1 MISANKYDII
11 RKPLITE
18 KSTVLGEL
26 GKYVFEVEK
35 SAEKGLIKKAIEED
49 WWSQRISYIKEAK
62 QKILNELQF
71 FPRLEKII
79 L

>member
-35 SAEKGLIKKAIEED
+35 SAEKGLIKK
-49 WWSQRISYIKEAK
+49 QLKK
-62 QKILNELQF
+62 FLQLKLNL
-71 FPRLEKII
+71 
-79 L
+79 

>member
-35 SAEKGLIKKAIEED
+35 SAEKGWIKKAIEEIFTVKVK
-49 WWSQRISYIKEAK
+49 SVN
-62 QKILNELQF
+62 ILNQKGKKKSF
-71 FPRLEKII
+71 D
-79 L
+79 